1 MWWEYRHSW
10 WSGVVEYWLGDLQ
23 RVTRKWSKKLRAEEK
38 EWKRWKIKQN
48 KFVGEKNDER
58 KTTNYYRKTHS
69 QLYTHKPKNNSRKKW
84 QPKKFIDFLTRR
96 RRRRLPAAP
105 LPKNWEKQATQ
116 TTTNIA
122 LNERATVASSSPK
135 MTSTAFVFVSSKR
148 SELHCC
154 EKSFIIRIRTYLRT
168 TSFG

>member
-1 MWWEYRHSW
+1 M
-10 WSGVVEYWLGDLQ
+10 
-23 RVTRKWSKKLRAEEK
+23 KWSSRVLTWGPTTCNTKMKQETQSRR
-38 EWKRWKIKQN
+38 KRMETMENKTKQ
-48 KFVGEKNDER
+48 VRRRKNDER

-96 RRRRLPAAP
+96 RRRLPAAP
-105 LPKNWEKQATQ
+105 LPKNWEKQDTQ

-154 EKSFIIRIRTYLRT
+154 EKSFIIRIRTCLRT
-168 TSFG
+168 TSLG

>member
-1 MWWEYRHSW
+1 MENK
-10 WSGVVEYWLGDLQ
+10 
-23 RVTRKWSKKLRAEEK
+23 T
-38 EWKRWKIKQN
+38 KQ
-48 KFVGEKNDER
+48 VRRRKNDER

-96 RRRRLPAAP
+96 RRRLPADP

-154 EKSFIIRIRTYLRT
+154 EKSFIIRIRTYILTHNFVRLIQ
-168 TSFG
+168 SGVGSRMLALSRIKNGAFV

>member
-1 MWWEYRHSW
+1 M
-10 WSGVVEYWLGDLQ
+10 
-23 RVTRKWSKKLRAEEK
+23 KWSSRVLTWGPTTCNTKMKQETQSRRKK

-48 KFVGEKNDER
+48 KFVGEK
-58 KTTNYYRKTHS
+58 TTKEKQQIITGKRTRSCTHTN
-69 QLYTHKPKNNSRKKW
+69 QKNNSRKKW

-135 MTSTAFVFVSSKR
+135 MTSTAFVFVSFKR
-148 SELHCC
+148 SELHC
-154 EKSFIIRIRTYLRT
+154 S
-168 TSFG
+168 

>member
-1 MWWEYRHSW
+1 M
-10 WSGVVEYWLGDLQ
+10 
-23 RVTRKWSKKLRAEEK
+23 KWSSRVLTWGLTTCNTKMKQETQSRRKRMETMENKTKQVRRRKKRRK
-38 EWKRWKIKQN
+38 KNN
-48 KFVGEKNDER
+48 KLLQENALAVVHTQTK
-58 KTTNYYRKTHS
+58 
-69 QLYTHKPKNNSRKKW
+69 KNNSRKKW

-122 LNERATVASSSPK
+122 LNERATVASSSTK
-135 MTSTAFVFVSSKR
+135 MTSTAFVFVLSKR

-154 EKSFIIRIRTYLRT
+154 
-168 TSFG
+168 